1 MKSLTGISQGFD
13 KCTKATLQNNY
24 FWGTPPYDC
33 FCLEIR
39 LRYHYNIKHRKFK
52 TILIWTSSRK
62 LNRNKNLLI
71 LYYLTFQNSKFS
83 NTQKNVSHAF
93 SYQLCSTA
101 SSKFSLYVSLC
112 EINCIKIQ
120 AMSLVSKSIYF
131 SGDSLCFIYFTS
143 SCTSDWKKFK
153 LVELFFSR
161 PNEIKTCGLVQQL
174 ILGILR
180 DPILQSCD
188 FQSLKGT
195 LLQIWK
201 SANIFVFIWK

>member
-39 LRYHYNIKHRKFK
+39 LRDHYNKKHRKFK

-71 LYYLTFQNSKFS
+71 LYYLSFQNSKFS
-83 NTQKNVSHAF
+83 NAQKNVSHAF

-101 SSKFSLYVSLC
+101 SSKFSLYASLC

-131 SGDSLCFIYFTS
+131 SGDSLCFIYF
-143 SCTSDWKKFK
+143 DVIMHQRLKK
-153 LVELFFSR
+153 
-161 PNEIKTCGLVQQL
+161 VQA
-174 ILGILR
+174 
-180 DPILQSCD
+180 SWAF
-188 FQSLKGT
+188 FQSPEWNKNLWPCATTDTGHP
-195 LLQIWK
+195 
-201 SANIFVFIWK
+201 

>member
-1 MKSLTGISQGFD
+1 M
-13 KCTKATLQNNY
+13 
-24 FWGTPPYDC
+24 
-33 FCLEIR
+33 
-39 LRYHYNIKHRKFK
+39 
-52 TILIWTSSRK
+52 IWTSSRK

-71 LYYLTFQNSKFS
+71 LYYLSFQNSKFS
-83 NTQKNVSHAF
+83 NAQKNVSHAF

-101 SSKFSLYVSLC
+101 SSKFSLYASLC

-120 AMSLVSKSIYF
+120 VMSLVSKSIYF
-131 SGDSLCFIYFTS
+131 SGDSLCFIYF
-143 SCTSDWKKFK
+143 DVIMHQRLKK
-153 LVELFFSR
+153 VQASWAFFSR

-201 SANIFVFIWK
+201 SAYIFVFIWK